1 MGKLIRCITS
11 DGLVTVIAVDAT
23 DIVNRAE
30 QIHQTS
36 AVVTAGLGRLLTAAS
51 MMGAMLKGEKASITL
66 RLQGDGAASPIVAV
80 ADPQGNVK
88 GYAGKKV
95 LELPLNQY
103 GKLDVSGAFGKT
115 GLLYVM
121 KDFGAGEPYIGQSP
135 IVSGEIAED
144 IAHYYAVSEQ
154 IPTVCALGVLVN
166 PDLSVRAAG
175 GFIAQLLPAA
185 DHREIDRLEENIK
198 KLDPITTM
206 LNQGMDI
213 ESICQKVLDG
223 FEMEIL
229 EESKVEYRCDCSLEK
244 VKKAL
249 ITLGKEELQTLP
261 NEEGM
266 TEVTCDF
273 CDQTYH
279 FTREQLDMLIL

>member
-1 MGKLIRCITS
+1 
-11 DGLVTVIAVDAT
+11 LVTVIAVDAT